1 MEHPWHYDFRDI
13 LWAPARALAAK
24 KIFVMT
30 FFLCLALVFY
40 DLFIYL
46 ALAVAGEDPG
56 YVFSVHGM
64 FPLQLFAFDSAVG
77 WIVFGVGVV
86 LALLAVMM
94 GFFGVAA
101 FQIEEVRGSRF
112 MTIRQAIKF
121 SWQRLPQMFLAEL
134 AIVLF
139 VAFIV
144 LLFFLFGL
152 VSRVPMIGEWL
163 YALFFAIPVFVVAIF
178 TVFIILV
185 FQISWVLLPA
195 VVAADRIG
203 ETFTAILETFSTI
216 IRRPVQWLL
225 YTVYSLLVA
234 KICSFVYAYFC
245 YRSVQFVG
253 WASGL
258 GGGERTTDLI
268 KSGLSH
274 LPVDSDTV
282 RETFNIFPGIDWGI
296 SLVPW
301 TRGGGDEAV
310 GYLMAVML
318 FLIFVSIIGY
328 FLAII
333 ATGQA
338 RAYVVIRYK
347 KDKYAISSEPP
358 LFFEDEPVNELV
370 GDGEEQGG

>member
-1 MEHPWHYDFRDI
+1 
-13 LWAPARALAAK
+13 
-24 KIFVMT
+24 
-30 FFLCLALVFY
+30 
-40 DLFIYL
+40 
-46 ALAVAGEDPG
+46 
-56 YVFSVHGM
+56 
-64 FPLQLFAFDSAVG
+64 
-77 WIVFGVGVV
+77 
-86 LALLAVMM
+86 
-94 GFFGVAA
+94 
-101 FQIEEVRGSRF
+101 
-112 MTIRQAIKF
+112 
-121 SWQRLPQMFLAEL
+121 MFLAEL

-139 VAFIV
+139 VAFVV
-144 LLFFLFGL
+144 LLFFLLGL

-225 YTVYSLLVA
+225 YTVYSLLAA
-234 KICSFVYAYFC
+234 KVCSFVYAYFC
-245 YRSVQFVG
+245 YRSVQFIG

-282 RETFNIFPGIDWGI
+282 HETFNIFPGIDWGI

-318 FLIFVSIIGY
+318 FLIFASIIGY

-347 KDKYAISSEPP
+347 KDKYAISSESP
-358 LFFEDEPVNELV
+358 LFLEDEPVNEPE
-370 GDGEEQGG
+370 GDGDDSA